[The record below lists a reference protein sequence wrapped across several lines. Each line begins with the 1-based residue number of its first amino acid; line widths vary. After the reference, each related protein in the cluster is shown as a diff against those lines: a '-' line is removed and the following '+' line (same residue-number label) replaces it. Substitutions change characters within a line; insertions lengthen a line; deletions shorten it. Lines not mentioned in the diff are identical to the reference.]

1 MRSLRSPTSS
11 ARAPLGQRAG
21 SALGDAEGFTLI
33 EIIVTMVIVGMAM
46 ALVAPAINAG
56 SRARDVR
63 SAVREVTGAMRTMQT
78 EAVRTGRAQSLLVS
92 VDENRLELEGFSRQI
107 AIGDTAALRQVAG
120 GERNSF
126 GFARVRFFPNGST
139 SGMQLLIGD
148 RDYPAE
154 LGYVVS
160 VDPLIGRVTVTD
172 EER

>member
-1 MRSLRSPTSS
+1 MRSLRPPSLS
-11 ARAPLGQRAG
+11 APVRPDQRAASVG
-21 SALGDAEGFTLI
+21 GDAEGFTLI

-78 EAVRTGRAQSLLVS
+78 EAVRTGQPQSLLVL
-92 VDENRLELEGFSRQI
+92 VEENRVELEGFSREI
-107 AIGDTAALRQVAG
+107 EIGSTAALRQVAG

-126 GFARVRFFPNGST
+126 GFSRVRFFPNGSS

-160 VDPLIGRVTVTD
+160 VDPLIGLVTVTD